1 METALYLQFSPVG
14 ADNIF
19 GVQSRY
25 FLPILPLLIFAVV
38 ITARQADES
47 TVQSDLKGVRDT
59 QVLHG
64 MDNRLGI
71 GMMLGLQFIS
81 AIFTLY
87 LLLTTLYTA

>member
-1 METALYLQFSPVG
+1 
-14 ADNIF
+14 
-19 GVQSRY
+19 
-25 FLPILPLLIFAVV
+25 
-38 ITARQADES
+38 
-47 TVQSDLKGVRDT
+47 
-59 QVLHG
+59 